1 MNPEEKRAAV
11 TEEAESTLSV
21 GSIPALVDYDPFFEI
36 SLDLLCIAGTDG
48 YFKKINPAFG
58 RILGYPDE
66 EMLSRPFLDFV
77 HPDDLESTL
86 REIQHLG
93 VGLPAVM
100 FENRYLAADGSIRW
114 LQWNASSRGT
124 DGLIFAVARDISAS
138 KTTEEDLRR
147 YAGKL
152 EESNRQ
158 LKSTQ
163 DQLIQAEK
171 MESIGRLAAGVA
183 HEVKNPLGLLKLGID
198 YLTNHVETTDPA
210 VPQVLSEMTSA
221 IGRASTIING
231 LLNFSVE
238 NRIKFQALDFRPLVE
253 GVLAMMRHELTQK
266 KVRVDLRVQKDL
278 PPVSGDTVRLQQVL
292 INLITNA
299 IHAMEKTAEPRLKIR
314 ARLRTVRDLE
324 RDEGARTFDHL
335 RDGDDT
341 IVVEVIDNGSGIPAK
356 ASARLFDPFFTTK
369 ATGIGT
375 GLGLTVVR
383 SIIDLHGGQVEIV
396 NDPGT
401 GGARVTMTL
410 KAAKDSPGTD
420 SSTGESHTVPEAG

>member
-1 MNPEEKRAAV
+1 MNPEDKDAAE
-11 TEEAESTLSV
+11 TDEAESASSTSA
-21 GSIPALVDYDPFFEI
+21 IPELAVHDPFFEI
-36 SLDLLCIAGTDG
+36 SLDMLCIAGTDG
-48 YFKKINPAFG
+48 YFKKINPAFR

-77 HPDDLESTL
+77 HPEDLESTL
-86 REIQHLG
+86 RQIQHLG

-114 LQWNASSRGT
+114 LQWNASSRGS
-124 DGLIFAVARDISAS
+124 DGLIFAVARDISSS
-138 KTTEEDLRR
+138 KGTEEDLRR

-158 LKSTQ
+158 LRSTQ

-183 HEVKNPLGLLKLGID
+183 HEVKNPLGLLKLGLD
-198 YLTNHVETTDPA
+198 YLTNHVETKDPA

-238 NRIKFQALDFRPLVE
+238 NRITFQAIEFRPLVE
-253 GVLAMMRHELTQK
+253 DVLSMMRHELTQK

-278 PPVSGDTVRLQQVL
+278 PPVSGDIVRLQQVL

-299 IHAMEKTAEPRLKIR
+299 IHAMDKTAEPRIKIR
-314 ARLRTVRDLE
+314 ARLRTLRDLE
-324 RDEGARTFDHL
+324 RNEGARTFDHL
-335 RDGDDT
+335 REGDDT

-356 ASARLFDPFFTTK
+356 AVARLFDPFFTTK
-369 ATGIGT
+369 ATGTGT

-383 SIIDLHGGQVEIV
+383 SIIDLHGGHVEIS

-410 KAAKDSPGTD
+410 KAAKDGSAGGSPAE
-420 SSTGESHTVPEAG
+420 ESQSVPEAG

>member
-1 MNPEEKRAAV
+1 MDPEDKRTAGNEGGDPAP
-11 TEEAESTLSV
+11 
-21 GSIPALVDYDPFFEI
+21 GSRDILALLDHDPFFEM
-36 SLDLLCIAGTDG
+36 SLDMLCIAGTDG
-48 YFKKINPAFG
+48 YFKKINPAFS

-77 HPDDLESTL
+77 YPDDLESTL

-93 VGLPAVM
+93 AGLPAVM
-100 FENRYLAADGSIRW
+100 FENRYYAADGSIRW
-114 LQWNASSRGT
+114 LQWNASSPGT
-124 DGLIFAVARDISAS
+124 DGMIFAVARDISAG
-138 KTTEEDLRR
+138 KRIEEDLRR
-147 YAGKL
+147 YTGEL

-163 DQLIQAEK
+163 EQLIQAEK

-183 HEVKNPLGLLKLGID
+183 HEVKNPLGLLKLGLD

-210 VPQVLSEMTSA
+210 VPQVLSEMTRA
-221 IGRASTIING
+221 IGRASTIVNG
-231 LLNFSVE
+231 LLNFSGE
-238 NRIKFQALDFRPLVE
+238 NRIKFQAIEFRPLVE
-253 GVLAMMRHELTQK
+253 DVLSMMRHELTQHR
-266 KVRVDLRVQKDL
+266 VRVDLRVQKDM
-278 PPVSGDTVRLQQVL
+278 PPVSGDIVRLQQVL

-299 IHAMEKTAEPRLKIR
+299 IHAMEKTPEPRIRIR
-314 ARLRTVRDLE
+314 ARLRTLRDHE

-335 RDGDDT
+335 REGDDT

-356 ASARLFDPFFTTK
+356 AAARVFDPFFTTK
-369 ATGIGT
+369 PTGTGT

-383 SIIDLHGGQVEIV
+383 SIIDLHGGQVEIA

-410 KAAKDSPGTD
+410 KAAKEGSGTEE
-420 SSTGESHTVPEAG
+420 SAGESQTVPEAG